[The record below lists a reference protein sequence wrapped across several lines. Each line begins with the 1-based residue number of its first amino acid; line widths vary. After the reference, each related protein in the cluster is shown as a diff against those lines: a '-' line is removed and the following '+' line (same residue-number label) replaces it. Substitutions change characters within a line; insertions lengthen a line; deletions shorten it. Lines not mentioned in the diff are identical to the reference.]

1 MTEKL
6 KFGMIGTNFISHTMA
21 EAIAES
27 GTAQV
32 YAVYSRKM
40 ETGTAFVE
48 KYGVPTER
56 VYTSLEQIAE
66 SGIDAMYIASPNK
79 FHCEQSLF
87 FLRRGIPVLIEKPA
101 GADAAEY
108 AEMCRVAEENGV
120 VLMEGMR
127 QAHDPAW
134 QVICDAIPEIG
145 RIRHVAFEF
154 CQYSSRYDRHK
165 AGEHTNTFD
174 RTFANASMLDIGV
187 YPLHCI
193 VMLFGEPKSVMSNS
207 VFLENGFE
215 GCGEITLAYEG
226 FTASALYSKVYDSPR
241 PSAIYGE
248 EGTILINKLSV
259 PASATIHLRGKEPR
273 SLPVVGTANNMVY
286 EVRDFVELVCGGD
299 VIHPYTDTTA
309 AVMRIMDE
317 ARKIAGVVF
326 E

>member
-1 MTEKL
+1 MNKL

-27 GTAQV
+27 GV
-32 YAVYSRKM
+32 SEIHAVYSRKA
-40 ETGTAFVE
+40 ETGIKFAE
-48 KYGVPTER
+48 KYGVPAER
-56 VYTSLEQIAE
+56 VYTSLEGIAE

-87 FLRRGIPVLIEKPA
+87 FLRRGIHVLIEKPA

-108 AEMCRVAEENGV
+108 AEMCRAAEENGA

-145 RIRHVAFEF
+145 QIRHAAFEF

-187 YPLHCI
+187 YPLHCL
-193 VMLFGEPKSVMSNS
+193 VMLFGEPKSVMANS
-207 VFLENGFE
+207 VFLDNGFE
-215 GCGEITLAYEG
+215 GCGEITLAYDG
-226 FTASALYSKVYDSPR
+226 FTASALYSKIYDSPR

-248 EGTILINKLSV
+248 MGTILINKLSV
-259 PASATIHLRGKEPR
+259 PSAATLCLKGKDPVQ
-273 SLPVVGTANNMVY
+273 LPVVGKANNMVY
-286 EVRDFVELVCGGD
+286 EVRDFVELVRDGA
-299 VIHPYTDTTA
+299 VHHPYTDTTA
-309 AVMRIMDE
+309 TVMRIMDE
-317 ARKIAGVVF
+317 ARRIAGVRF
-326 E
+326 K

>member
-1 MTEKL
+1 MTKL

-27 GTAQV
+27 GTAEV
-32 YAVYSRKM
+32 YAVYSRKT
-40 ETGTAFVE
+40 ETGIAFAE
-48 KYGVPTER
+48 KYGVPDER
-56 VYTSLEQIAE
+56 VYTSLEDIAK
-66 SGIDAMYIASPNK
+66 SGIDAMYIASPNR

-87 FLRRGIPVLIEKPA
+87 FLNRGIHVLVEKPA

-108 AEMCRVAEENGV
+108 EKMCKAAEENGV
-120 VLMEGMR
+120 CLMEGMR

-134 QVICDAIPEIG
+134 QVICDAIPRIG

-193 VMLFGEPKSVMSNS
+193 VMLFGEPKAVMSNS
-207 VFLENGFE
+207 VFLDNGFE
-215 GCGEITLAYEG
+215 GCGEVTLAYDG
-226 FTASALYSKVYDSPR
+226 FTASALYSKIYDSPR

-259 PASATIHLRGKEPR
+259 PAAATLYLRGLEPQA
-273 SLPVVGTANNMVY
+273 LHVTETQNNMVY
-286 EVRDFVELVCGGD
+286 EVRDFAELVRGGD
-299 VIHPYTDTTA
+299 VLHPYTDTTA

-317 ARKIAGVVF
+317 ARKISGVRF
-326 E
+326 D

>member
-1 MTEKL
+1 MSDKL

-27 GTAQV
+27 GTAEIH
-32 YAVYSRKM
+32 AVYSRKM
-40 ETGTAFVE
+40 ETGVAFAE
-48 KYGVPTER
+48 KYGVPAER
-56 VYTSLEQIAE
+56 VYTTLEEIAD

-87 FLRRGIPVLIEKPA
+87 FLRRGIHVLIEKPA

-108 AEMCRVAEENGV
+108 EEMCRVARENGV

-134 QVICDAIPEIG
+134 QTICDALPEIG
-145 RIRHVAFEF
+145 KIRHAAFEF

-187 YPLHCI
+187 YPLHCL
-193 VMLFGEPKSVMSNS
+193 VMLFGEPKSVQANS

-215 GCGEITLAYEG
+215 GCGEITLAYDG
-226 FTASALYSKVYDSPR
+226 FTASALYSKIYDSPR

-248 EGTILINKLSV
+248 DGTIIINKLSV
-259 PASATIHLRGKEPR
+259 PAWATVNIRGKEPVN
-273 SLPVVGTANNMVY
+273 LPIVGKENNMVY
-286 EVRDFVELVCGGD
+286 EVRDFVELVRDGA
-299 VIHPYTDTTA
+299 VYHPYIDTTA
-309 AVMRIMDE
+309 VVMRIMDE
-317 ARKIAGVVF
+317 ARRIAGVEF